1 MSGGAKIVAFILA
14 GILILFGCLF
24 ILGATSEQQQ
34 QKGTAGGTFVVGL
47 ILIGIG
53 LAIVF
58 AVKLREPKPVQ
69 KVEVTEKIDLTGDV
83 KLAEMKCKNCGAAL
97 AKDSVVLKE
106 GAIFVSCPYCKT
118 SYQVE
123 EAPKW

>member
-1 MSGGAKIVAFILA
+1 MSGGTKIVAFIVA
-14 GILILFGCLF
+14 GISILFGCLF
-24 ILGATSEQQQ
+24 LLAATSPQNQS
-34 QKGTAGGTFVVGL
+34 KGGTFVVGL

-53 LAIVF
+53 LAIIF
-58 AVKLREPKPVQ
+58 AIKLREPKPVQ
-69 KVEVTEKIDLTGDV
+69 QVEVTQKIDLTGDV
-83 KLAEMKCKNCGAAL
+83 KLEEMKCKSCGAAL
-97 AKDSVVLKE
+97 SKDSVVLKE

>member
-1 MSGGAKIVAFILA
+1 MSGGAKIVAFIVA
-14 GILILFGCLF
+14 GIFILFGCLF
-24 ILGATSEQQQ
+24 VLAASSPQNQTKGATFLT
-34 QKGTAGGTFVVGL
+34 GIILIVVGL
-47 ILIGIG
+47 GIV
-53 LAIVF
+53 LV
-58 AVKLREPKPVQ
+58 VKLREPKPVQ
-69 KVEVTEKIDLTGDV
+69 KVEVTQKIDLTGDV
-83 KLAEMKCKNCGAAL
+83 KLEEMKCRNCGAAL

>member
-1 MSGGAKIVAFILA
+1 MSGGTKIVAFVVA
-14 GILILFGCLF
+14 GIFILFGCLF
-24 ILGATSEQQQ
+24 LLAATSPQNQS
-34 QKGTAGGTFVVGL
+34 KGGTFFVGL
-47 ILIGIG
+47 LLIGIG
-53 LAIVF
+53 LAIIF

-69 KVEVTEKIDLTGDV
+69 KVEVTQKIDLTGDV
-83 KLAEMKCKNCGAAL
+83 KLEEMKCRNCSAPL
-97 AKDSVVLKE
+97 AKDSVILKE

>member
-1 MSGGAKIVAFILA
+1 MSGGAKIIGFIVA
-14 GILILFGCLF
+14 GIFILFGCLF
-24 ILGATSEQQQ
+24 LLGSSKNQNP
-34 QKGTAGGTFVVGL
+34 GLTFIEGL
-47 ILIGIG
+47 VLIGIG

-58 AVKLREPKPVQ
+58 AIKMREPKPVQ
-69 KVEVTEKIDLTGDV
+69 KVEVTQKIDLTGDV
-83 KLAEMKCKNCGAAL
+83 KLEEMKCRNCAAPL
-97 AKDSVVLKE
+97 SKDSVVLKE

>member
-1 MSGGAKIVAFILA
+1 MSGGAKIIGFIVA

-24 ILGATSEQQQ
+24 ILAATSPQNQS
-34 QKGTAGGTFVVGL
+34 KGGTFVAGL

-53 LAIVF
+53 LAVVF
-58 AVKLREPKPVQ
+58 AIKMREPKPVQ
-69 KVEVTEKIDLTGDV
+69 KVEVTQKIDLTGDV
-83 KLAEMKCKNCGAAL
+83 KLEEMKCRNCSAPL
-97 AKDSVVLKE
+97 SKDSVVLKE

>member
-1 MSGGAKIVAFILA
+1 MSGGAKIVAFIVA
-14 GILILFGCLF
+14 GIFVVFGCLF
-24 ILGATSEQQQ
+24 VLAASSPQNQSKGATFI
-34 QKGTAGGTFVVGL
+34 TGL
-47 ILIGIG
+47 ILVGIG

-83 KLAEMKCKNCGAAL
+83 KLAEMKCRNCGAAL

>member
-1 MSGGAKIVAFILA
+1 MSGGTKIVAFIIA
-14 GILILFGCLF
+14 GIFLLFGCLF
-24 ILGATSEQQQ
+24 LLAATSPQNQS
-34 QKGTAGGTFVVGL
+34 KGGTLFAGL
-47 ILIGIG
+47 VLIGIG

-58 AVKLREPKPVQ
+58 AVKMREPKPTQ
-69 KVEVTEKIDLTGDV
+69 KVEVTQKVELSGDV
-83 KLAEMKCKNCGAAL
+83 KLEEMKCRNCSAPL

>member
-1 MSGGAKIVAFILA
+1 MSGGAKIIGFIVA
-14 GILILFGCLF
+14 GILILFGCLC
-24 ILGATSEQQQ
+24 LLAATSPEQQQ
-34 QKGTAGGTFVVGL
+34 KHTAGGTFVVGL

-53 LAIVF
+53 LAIIF
-58 AVKLREPKPVQ
+58 AIKLREPKPVQ
-69 KVEVTEKIDLTGDV
+69 KVEVTQKIDLTGDV
-83 KLAEMKCKNCGAAL
+83 KLEEMKCRNCSAPL
-97 AKDSVVLKE
+97 SKDSVVLKE

>member
-1 MSGGAKIVAFILA
+1 MSGGTKIVAFIVA
-14 GILILFGCLF
+14 GIFILFGCLC
-24 ILGATSEQQQ
+24 LLAATSAQQQ

-58 AVKLREPKPVQ
+58 AIKMREPKPVQ
-69 KVEVTEKIDLTGDV
+69 KVEVTQKIDLSGDV
-83 KLAEMKCKNCGAAL
+83 KLEEMKCRNCSAPL
-97 AKDSVVLKE
+97 SKDSVVLKE